1 MRYYGS
7 TLICVMT
14 ESKAKGITFVVT
26 RRIDND
32 RSVNDYRQYVNVD
45 GTPSYEFS
53 RKSTGR

>member
-7 TLICVMT
+7 TLIGVMT
-14 ESKAKGITFVVT
+14 VSKAKGITFVVT

-32 RSVNDYRQYVNVD
+32 RSVDDYRQYVNAD
-45 GTPSYEFS
+45 GTPSYEFM